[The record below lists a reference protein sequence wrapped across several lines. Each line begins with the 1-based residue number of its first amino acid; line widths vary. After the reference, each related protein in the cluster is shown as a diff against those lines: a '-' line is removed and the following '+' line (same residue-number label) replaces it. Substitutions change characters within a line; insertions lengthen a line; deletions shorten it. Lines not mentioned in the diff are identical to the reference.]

1 MKRRAF
7 LTAATVVSCAG
18 CVTVDLGG
26 SDEST
31 SVDDR
36 ESTESPA
43 DDGESTESPADDRE
57 ETEREP
63 TEVEEGPDPSEQ
75 PIIHELSLDS
85 DPKWLMMGRR
95 YEVPNA
101 GNEFTITERWHIT
114 DADGGTVLEE
124 EREEEVETD
133 RDIESVLVSGGT
145 WYIPRWDYNIQQGEY
160 TVELVIVGANG
171 AESNPERRTIT
182 IDSDPTE

>member
-7 LTAATVVSCAG
+7 LAVAPIASVAG

-26 SDEST
+26 SDEPT
-31 SVDDR
+31 
-36 ESTESPA
+36 P
-43 DDGESTESPADDRE
+43 PDDRE
-57 ETEREP
+57 ETGSP
-63 TEVEEGPDPSEQ
+63 TGAEELTEGESTQTEEGPDPSEQ

-85 DPKWLMMGRR
+85 DTQWLMMGRR

-101 GNEFTITERWHIT
+101 GGEFTITEQWHIT
-114 DADGGTVLEE
+114 DADGATVREE

-133 RDIESVLVSGGT
+133 RDVESVLVSGGT
-145 WYIPRWDYNIQQGEY
+145 WYIPRWDNNIQQGEY

-171 AESNPERRTIT
+171 SKSAPERRTIT
-182 IDSDPTE
+182 IDTEPEDW